1 MKVPSATLDS
11 KNKAIQKTLRGSRS
25 RDDNL
30 LRDIISLY
38 LQQHPE
44 KTQADIAEYL
54 HATPN
59 ALSRFIRINTVKSK
73 PEWIE
78 PIFHLGLE
86 INYEQFA
93 LRAAK
98 VVDVLED
105 IQSDYLWN
113 CFIDAFSREYC
124 MDTLRPSELSVR
136 RIDADKLPV
145 KYVGA
150 GLFFYEK
157 DCFSGIERWCFAVF
171 GGKEVRGTDVM
182 GILSKLHQPVERFH
196 VVLIV
201 EDKKAYQDVE
211 ATLSRAKLTD
221 DHRTSITIML
231 MDKMCGSIVDS
242 FTDGDLGIKRRSE
255 QEDETPAA
263 PL

>member
-105 IQSDYLWN
+105 IQCSA
-113 CFIDAFSREYC
+113 I
-124 MDTLRPSELSVR
+124 
-136 RIDADKLPV
+136 
-145 KYVGA
+145 
-150 GLFFYEK
+150 
-157 DCFSGIERWCFAVF
+157 
-171 GGKEVRGTDVM
+171 
-182 GILSKLHQPVERFH
+182 H
-196 VVLIV
+196 
-201 EDKKAYQDVE
+201 
-211 ATLSRAKLTD
+211 
-221 DHRTSITIML
+221 
-231 MDKMCGSIVDS
+231 
-242 FTDGDLGIKRRSE
+242 
-255 QEDETPAA
+255 
-263 PL
+263 